1 MKHSFEDSI
10 PTSRIVL
17 YSIIAS
23 LLPVFFAFIWSQSS
37 IASAEADR
45 ATLLGIGEKL
55 QRKSAAQEKNR
66 QILLQFRGKD
76 PLFLHRRLEP
86 MPLLSTETSI
96 LRSRLE
102 RSALPDDIQLEKR
115 LNGLSSDNSLCF
127 VEGSTD
133 VAPMYKET
141 VENQNKAVEVNT
153 QDLIEILTI
162 LESQDEKDDPQKPHL
177 IISEA
182 RIERK
187 KGFFQ
192 ETWGLMLKVL
202 RREYS

>member
-1 MKHSFEDSI
+1 VKHSFEQSI
-10 PTSRIVL
+10 PTNRIVL

-23 LLPVFFAFIWSQSS
+23 LLPVFFAILWAQSS
-37 IASAEADR
+37 ISAAETNR
-45 ATLLGIGEKL
+45 ATLLDIGEKL
-55 QRKSAAQEKNR
+55 QKKSAAQDKNR

-76 PLFLHRRLEP
+76 PLFLHRRIEP

-96 LRSRLE
+96 LRSRLA

-115 LNGLSSDNSLCF
+115 LNSLSSENSFCF

-141 VENQNKAVEVNT
+141 IENQNKTVEVNT
-153 QDLIEILTI
+153 QDLVEILTI
-162 LESQDEKDDPQKPHL
+162 LESQDEKDDSQKPHL

-192 ETWGLMLKVL
+192 ETWALMLKVL